1 MRTRQVII
9 RRSTFCRSGAT
20 MAVERVGVSFEPELL
35 SRFDALIRE
44 KGYASRSEALRDLAR
59 EALAKADVAS
69 GPGEV
74 IGTLTILYDHDASG
88 LSHRLV
94 HVQHEHHAEV
104 LSTLHVHVDE
114 RNCLEVL
121 LIRGE
126 RSEVRLLADRIRA
139 LKGVAMGELVLVKAG
154 A

>member
-1 MRTRQVII
+1 
-9 RRSTFCRSGAT
+9 

-59 EALAKADVAS
+59 ESIAKAEMDS
-69 GPGEV
+69 GSGTV
-74 IGTLTILYDHDASG
+74 MGTLTILYDHDASG

-94 HVQHEHHAEV
+94 HVQHEHHADV
-104 LSTLHVHVDE
+104 MSTLHVHVDE

-121 LIRGE
+121 LIKGE
-126 RSEVRLLADRIRA
+126 RSDVKLLADRIRA
-139 LKGVAMGELVLVKAG
+139 LKGVALGELALVKAD